1 VSNIDH
7 FIRKS
12 VIAINP
18 CIHGGKVAENIELSG
33 NELLDFSAN
42 LNPMGIYEIDTI
54 REIIG
59 RALAIIDTYPDNR
72 YREFKNSAASFTGVK
87 PEHIIP
93 ANGSSELIRLIAE
106 TILEYGDTVLLPQPT
121 FDEYEL
127 NIKLMGASPENIEY
141 REVYQ
146 RNGEIDDGLLS
157 KSKAVF
163 ICNPNNPT
171 GTLIAGSDLA
181 RLAQKCQQNETF
193 LVVDEAFIELSDP
206 AQSIAGLVNT
216 NPFVIVMRSMT
227 KVFAIPGMRIGYG
240 IAHRD
245 LAARMENIRIPWN
258 VGTIPDSVGSWL
270 LDTLTKDP
278 SYLDRSRQLIKK
290 ERLWLSHRLSL
301 IRGFYP
307 VPSSTNFI
315 LVKIREFGMDSA
327 ELTERMRHQGILV
340 RDCASFRR
348 MGHDYIRV
356 AVRTREEN
364 QRLVDALS
372 ESVAQWG
379 RELAEKNIDEAI
391 HQGTIASRTNCE
403 YYPCHFEGQDCTF
416 CFCPFYPCLDERT
429 GGHMVERRTGGE
441 VWSCAGCDIVHR
453 PEVANSILESLMAC
467 EDRPGDIKHIW
478 INVIESL
485 L

>member
-1 VSNIDH
+1 MNNIDR

-12 VIAINP
+12 VVDINP

-33 NELLDFSAN
+33 HELLDFSAN
-42 LNPMGIYEIDTI
+42 LNPIGPYEMDTI
-54 REIIG
+54 REIID
-59 RALAIIDTYPDNR
+59 RALEIIDSYPDNR
-72 YREFKNSAASFTGVK
+72 YEEFKNFAAAFAGVK
-87 PEHIIP
+87 PENIIP
-93 ANGSSELIRLIAE
+93 TNGSSELIRLIAE
-106 TILEYGDTVLLPQPT
+106 TILDYGDIVLLPQPT
-121 FDEYEL
+121 FGEYEL
-127 NIKLMGASPENIEY
+127 SIKLMGATPENIEY

-146 RNGEIDDGLLS
+146 GNGKIDEGLLS
-157 KSKAVF
+157 RSKAFF

-181 RLAQKCQQNETF
+181 KLAQKCQQNETF

-206 AQSIAGLVNT
+206 AQSIAGLADN

-245 LAARMENIRIPWN
+245 LTARMENIRIPWN
-258 VGTIPDSVGSWL
+258 IGTIPDTVGSWL
-270 LDTLTKDP
+270 LDTHTKDP
-278 SYLDRSRQLIKK
+278 SYLERTRELIKK
-290 ERLWLSHRLSL
+290 ERIWLTQRLSL
-301 IRGFYP
+301 IRGFNP
-307 VPSSTNFI
+307 VTSSTNFI
-315 LVKIREFGMDSA
+315 LIKIKEFGMDSG
-327 ELTERMRHQGILV
+327 EITERMRHQGILI

-348 MGHDYIRV
+348 MGYDYIRV

-364 QRLVDALS
+364 QRLVDAFG

-429 GGHMVERRTGGE
+429 GGHMVERRTGGD
-441 VWSCAGCDIVHR
+441 VWSCADCDMIHR
-453 PEVANSILESLMAC
+453 PEVANSILEALMAC
-467 EDRPGDIKHIW
+467 EDRPGDLKHIW
-478 INVIESL
+478 KQVIEPL

>member
-1 VSNIDH
+1 MSNIDR

-12 VIAINP
+12 VVDINP
-18 CIHGGKVAENIELSG
+18 CIHGGRIAENSELSG
-33 NELLDFSAN
+33 HGLLDFSAN
-42 LNPMGIYEIDTI
+42 LNPMGPYELDTT

-59 RALAIIDTYPDNR
+59 IALENIHFYPDNR
-72 YREFKNSAASFTGVK
+72 YKGFKSSAANFAGAE
-87 PEHIIP
+87 PENIIP
-93 ANGSSELIRLIAE
+93 MNGSSELIRLIAE
-106 TILEYGDTVLLPQPT
+106 TVLEQGDTVLLPQPT

-127 NIKLMGASPENIEY
+127 SIKLMGAIPEHIEY
-141 REVYQ
+141 RKVYQ
-146 RNGEIDDGLLS
+146 GNGEIDEGLLS
-157 KSKAVF
+157 RSKAVF

-171 GTLIAGSDLA
+171 GTLIAGSDLEKLA
-181 RLAQKCQQNETF
+181 RKCQHNETF

-206 AQSIAGLVNT
+206 AQSIAWLVNE

-245 LAARMENIRIPWN
+245 LAVRMENIRIPWN
-258 VGTIPDSVGSWL
+258 LGTIQDTVGSWL
-270 LDTLTKDP
+270 LDTHTKDP
-278 SYLDRSRQLIKK
+278 SYLERTRKLITE
-290 ERLWLSHRLSL
+290 ERLWLTGRLSL

-315 LVKIREFGMDSA
+315 LINIREFGMDSG

-340 RDCASFRR
+340 RDCNSFRR

-356 AVRTREEN
+356 AVRTHEEN
-364 QRLVDALS
+364 QRLVDALG

-441 VWSCAGCDIVHR
+441 VWSCAGCDTVHR
-453 PEVANSILESLMAC
+453 PEVANPILEALMAC
-467 EDRPGDIKHIW
+467 ADRPGDLRHIW
-478 INVIESL
+478 KQVIEPL

>member
-1 VSNIDH
+1 MSTIDR

-12 VIAINP
+12 VVDINP
-18 CIHGGKVAENIELSG
+18 CIHGGRIAENIELSG
-33 NELLDFSAN
+33 HGLLDFSAN
-42 LNPMGIYEIDTI
+42 LNPMGPYETDTT

-59 RALAIIDTYPDNR
+59 KALEIIDHYPDNR
-72 YREFKNSAASFTGVK
+72 YVKFKNSAAAFAGVE
-87 PEHIIP
+87 PENIIP
-93 ANGSSELIRLIAE
+93 TNGSSELIRLIAE
-106 TILEYGDTVLLPQPT
+106 TILEHGDMVLLAQPT

-127 NIKLMGASPENIEY
+127 NIKLMGAIPENIEY
-141 REVYQ
+141 REVFQ
-146 RNGEIDDGLLS
+146 GNGEIDERLLS
-157 KSKAVF
+157 RSKAVF

-181 RLAQKCQQNETF
+181 KLAQKCQQNETF

-206 AQSIAGLVNT
+206 AQSIAGLVDN
-216 NPFVIVMRSMT
+216 NLFVIVMRSMT

-258 VGTIPDSVGSWL
+258 LGTIPDTVGSWL
-270 LDTLTKDP
+270 LDVHAKDP
-278 SYLDRSRQLIKK
+278 SYLERTRKLIHE
-290 ERLWLSHRLSL
+290 ERLWLTSRLSL
-301 IRGFYP
+301 IRGFFP

-315 LVKIREFGMDSA
+315 LIKIRDFGMDSG
-327 ELTERMRHQGILV
+327 ELTERMRHQGILI

-364 QRLVDALS
+364 QRLVDALG

-391 HQGTIASRTNCE
+391 HQGTIAGRTNCE
-403 YYPCHFEGQDCTF
+403 Y
-416 CFCPFYPCLDERT
+416 
-429 GGHMVERRTGGE
+429 
-441 VWSCAGCDIVHR
+441 
-453 PEVANSILESLMAC
+453 
-467 EDRPGDIKHIW
+467 
-478 INVIESL
+478 
-485 L
+485 